1 MRLKIFVAFC
11 AILHLQIFLVI
22 LVANKR
28 KAAYNVKALMDNW
41 ILKGVKNLVNEHAT
55 VSVESSTQ
63 VKVKVSYA
71 LLTDYDAL
79 LYNGD
84 IKADYP
90 KVLGRTAVGI
100 VTEVGENCYGLQVGS
115 RVYFEP
121 TRPCGNCLRCKSGK
135 PKDCR
140 EVSYAGKDF
149 DGFLRDFVVCE
160 GTEVSALPSNVDDIH
175 ALCIELVGIAENI
188 FDKLNVTAGQR
199 VAVIGASLSGNII
212 AQILA
217 YHKIVPVV
225 IDNNPVNLERAKKCG
240 INYAF
245 AADDDLDEHI
255 KSATS
260 GNLCEAAIYC
270 TSSRLPLS
278 IAPRVVADGKSV
290 VLSALSSNVLPIDA
304 REILKKNI
312 TLFGVSNAYGY
323 TDTAI
328 NLLVNHAVNIDMFE
342 KEILNELRPA
352 ELLDNS
358 AQFVSGPRHGK
369 MSILKLI
376 L

>member
-1 MRLKIFVAFC
+1 
-11 AILHLQIFLVI
+11 
-22 LVANKR
+22 
-28 KAAYNVKALMDNW
+28 MDNW

-55 VSVESSTQ
+55 VAVASSTQ

-71 LLTDYDAL
+71 LLTDFDAL

-84 IKADYP
+84 IAADYP

-100 VTEVGENCYGLQVGS
+100 VTEVGENCYGLEIGS
-115 RVYFEP
+115 RVYLESA
-121 TRPCGNCLRCKSGK
+121 RACGNCLACKTDK

-140 EVSYAGKDF
+140 EVNLAGKDF

-160 GTEVSALPSNVDDIH
+160 GTEVSALPSTVDDVH
-175 ALCIELVGIAENI
+175 ALCIEIVGIAENI
-188 FDKLNVTAGQR
+188 FDRLNVAAGQR
-199 VAVIGASLSGNII
+199 VAVIGASLSGNIL
-212 AQILA
+212 AQVLA

-240 INYAF
+240 IDYAF
-245 AADDDLDEHI
+245 AADDDLDENI
-255 KSATS
+255 KSVTS

-270 TSSRLPLS
+270 TGSRLPLS
-278 IAPRVVADGKSV
+278 ITPRVVADGKQV
-290 VLSALSSNVLPIDA
+290 VLSFLSSNPANLDA
-304 REILKKNI
+304 REIIKKNL
-312 TLFGVSNAYGY
+312 TVYGVNNAYGY

-328 NLLVNHAVNIDMFE
+328 NLLVNRAVNIDLFE
-342 KEILNELRPA
+342 KEILSEFNPA

-358 AQFVSGPRHGK
+358 AQFVSSPRRGK
-369 MSILKLI
+369 MTILKFI